1 MRAADASPEFA
12 SRPRPLPR
20 ERGQTPFKDVGDFPL
35 DGNFRVGQTD
45 GEGIPRPHS
54 LRSFPVT
61 DPADVQRRYKEFIDL
76 LPLTLTLAGLPTS
89 DHGRYFSE
97 EQIEARLFT
106 IRHAYKA
113 ARQLVRE
120 AIQK

>member
-1 MRAADASPEFA
+1 M
-12 SRPRPLPR
+12 
-20 ERGQTPFKDVGDFPL
+20 
-35 DGNFRVGQTD
+35 
-45 GEGIPRPHS
+45 
-54 LRSFPVT
+54 T
-61 DPADVQRRYKEFIDL
+61 DPADVQRRYKEFIDV

-120 AIQK
+120 VIQK